1 MAGGKKLTGESPS
14 EIINH
19 RVLTEAQSLL
29 LHSSLTIS
37 EIGFY
42 LGLRKNRISPV
53 SLKILRQSADRLC
66 SATQSKKPVVGSYRL
81 FVF

>member
-1 MAGGKKLTGESPS
+1 MAGGKKAYGESPS

-42 LGLRKNRISPV
+42 LGFKENRISPV
-53 SLKILRQSADRLC
+53 SLKILRQSRRSIMFGKQAKQK
-66 SATQSKKPVVGSYRL
+66 AQ
-81 FVF
+81 